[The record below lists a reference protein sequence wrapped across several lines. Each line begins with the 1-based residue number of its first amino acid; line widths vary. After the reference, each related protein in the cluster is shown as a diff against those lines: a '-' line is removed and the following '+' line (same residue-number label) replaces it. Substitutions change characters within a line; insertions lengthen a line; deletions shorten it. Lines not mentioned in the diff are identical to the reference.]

1 MDGFSES
8 RRLQNMSED
17 GTTSAKKKKKRARV
31 WNGEKVIMSIF
42 CLHFYPL
49 SDHLSIRC
57 HRSSIHSCP
66 VAFVAQD
73 LYSSSKTNHSS
84 CTCKQLSYFH
94 FCSSSN
100 PVGQTTASDQKH
112 TCKLTFAEAHS
123 GNKSPTF
130 LWFLSLKPKHRGFIL
145 CFFSSLYM

>member
-1 MDGFSES
+1 MGSVSPEGY
-8 RRLQNMSED
+8 RTCLKM
-17 GTTSAKKKKKRARV
+17 GLLLLKKKKK
-31 WNGEKVIMSIF
+31 GQEFGMEKKLLCQFSACISIPSLITSLFVVIAHLFIPV
-42 CLHFYPL
+42 PL
-49 SDHLSIRC
+49 PLWLKIC
-57 HRSSIHSCP
+57 TVHR
-66 VAFVAQD
+66 
-73 LYSSSKTNHSS
+73 NHSS

-112 TCKLTFAEAHS
+112 TCKLTFTEAHS